1 MKRPEKVI
9 AFAFYQLRVALRHG
23 KYVPISKKY
32 YSWETRRRRQGKP
45 FYKRKR
51 LWIPIGVLC
60 LGAFAAWVA
69 FGVLSYHFEK
79 RAQEFDLARV
89 GSMEAASVLY
99 DRNGH
104 DFGKIFIQNRQPVP
118 YDQISP
124 MLTKAV
130 IAAEDNKFY
139 EHDGVDYFGILRAMI
154 ANYRRGKISQ
164 GASTVTQ
171 QLARN
176 SFELHERTYQRK
188 IVEMFLSWRIEKN
201 FKKDRIME
209 LYLNRVYFGSGFYGA
224 EAAARGYFGRP
235 AKDLDLGQCAM
246 LAGLL
251 KSPQSLSPWNNIEGA
266 TDVRNFVL
274 RRMREMGFITKEQ
287 LKEQTDLKLY
297 AVKRMNPFKLSY
309 AVDMIRQQAIKA
321 LGFDDAMN
329 GGYRIETTL
338 DADMQRVA
346 ERATREFLSQVESTP
361 GYSHPTFAQ
370 YRDSTKTIEDA
381 INKGNMTVKMPE
393 PKYLQGAALALDNST
408 GGILAL
414 VGGRDFKHSE
424 YNRAFQG
431 TRPMGTAFTPMVF
444 ATAYEAG
451 IFPGEIV
458 QDACIDNRYVMVGGE
473 TGILGEWGVERADNE
488 YEGPMTTREALVKG
502 KNAATVRLGMRTGL
516 DPLKK
521 LTAAAGITSPLR
533 DYTNS
538 FLGSSELTLD
548 EMTLA
553 FTMFPNGGRRA
564 NEAHIIKRILDADG
578 TVIYEAPRSM
588 VKVISPAAAFQ
599 VHAALEEI
607 MKRGAGAVAAT
618 ELGLGQFPVAGK
630 SGTSYNFTDA
640 YFFGYTS
647 TVTCGVWVG
656 FDKPTKIYRGAFGK
670 DLALPIWAKIMNAAA
685 TAFPPQPFVR
695 PPELREVEICRTS
708 GLLAT
713 PRCKLD
719 FVDASGGI
727 SSSQPLTYT
736 EYATEAEVPKIRC
749 DIHGGGVRN
758 YTKQYDEAEWPRA
771 SAAVDSATIRPIA
784 VTAPTLLGFNDV
796 YQSIRPGMTML
807 DDGSIPVAK
816 AIPVNAGKDEKK
828 NDDRPQGAPGP
839 EAEPNTPAPEPEVR
853 KAESLKPLDSPLD
866 KPAIQL
872 PPPPSMDF

>member
-1 MKRPEKVI
+1 VENVS
-9 AFAFYQLRVALRHG
+9 
-23 KYVPISKKY
+23 ISKKY
-32 YSWETRRRRQGKP
+32 YSWEKRQRRRGKP
-45 FYKRKR
+45 FYKRKL
-51 LWIPIGVLC
+51 LWIPLGVLC

-79 RAQEFDLARV
+79 RAEEFDLTKV
-89 GSMEAASVLY
+89 GSMEAASVLF

-104 DFGKIFIQNRQPVP
+104 EFGKIFIQNRQPVP
-118 YDQISP
+118 YDQIAP

-139 EHDGVDYFGILRAMI
+139 EHDGVDYFGIMRAAV

-235 AKDLDLGQCAM
+235 AKDLDIGQCAM

-274 RRMREMGFITKEQ
+274 KRMKEMGFITRDQ
-287 LKEQTDLKLY
+287 LKEQANLKLY
-297 AVKRMNPFKLSY
+297 AVKRMNPFKTSY

-321 LGFDDAMN
+321 LGFDGAMN

-338 DADMQRVA
+338 DSDMQRAA
-346 ERATREFLSQVESTP
+346 ERATRDFLAQVESAP

-370 YRDSTKTIEDA
+370 YRDQTKTIEAA
-381 INKGNMTVKMPE
+381 INRGNMAVKMPE
-393 PKYLQGAALALDNST
+393 PKYIQGAALALDNVT
-408 GGILAL
+408 GGILAM

-431 TRPMGTAFTPMVF
+431 TRPIGTAFTPLVF
-444 ATAYEAG
+444 AAAYESG

-473 TGILGEWGVERADNE
+473 TGILGEWGVEKADNE
-488 YEGPMTTREALVKG
+488 YEGPMTARDALVKG
-502 KNAATVRLGMRTGL
+502 KNAATIRLGMRTGL

-521 LTAAAGITSPLR
+521 TAAAAGITTPLR

-538 FLGSSELTLD
+538 FLGSSEITLD

-553 FTMFPNGGRRA
+553 FTIFPNGGQRPG
-564 NEAHIIKRILDADG
+564 EAHLIRRILDADG
-578 TVIYEAPRSM
+578 SVIYEAPRSM
-588 VKVISPAAAFQ
+588 MKAISPAAAFQ
-599 VHAALEEI
+599 VHAGLEEI
-607 MKRGAGAVAAT
+607 MKRGAGAAAAA
-618 ELGLGQFPVAGK
+618 ELGQFPVAGK

-647 TVTCGVWVG
+647 AVTCGVWVG

-670 DLALPIWAKIMNAAA
+670 DLALPIWTKIMNVAAKD
-685 TAFPPQPFVR
+685 FPPQPFTK

-719 FVDASGGI
+719 FTDASGGI
-727 SSSQPLTYT
+727 SSSQPLAYV
-736 EYATEAEVPKIRC
+736 EYATEAQVPQIRC

-758 YTKQYDEAEWPRA
+758 YTKKYGEAEWPRA
-771 SAAVDSATIRPIA
+771 AAAVDSSTIRPIA
-784 VTAPTLLGFNDV
+784 VIAPTLLGFNDV
-796 YQSIRPGMTML
+796 YQSIRPGMEKL
-807 DDGSIPVAK
+807 EDGSIPVAK
-816 AIPVNAGKDEKK
+816 AIPVNAEKSDGKQE
-828 NDDRPQGAPGP
+828 AP
-839 EAEPNTPAPEPEVR
+839 AQNAAAATPAAPAAEPEVR
-853 KAESLKPLDSPLD
+853 KAESLQPLDSPLD